1 MDGIHDMGGMD
12 GFGPIPIEQDEP
24 VFHAPWEGRMWAL
37 NAALGA
43 LGHWNI
49 DAGRYA
55 LEQMNPALY
64 LNSSYYLR
72 WLYRTEDI
80 LVAHEM
86 VSREEIETPPGQR
99 QVEKQAEPLSHAEI
113 VARARAAKSA
123 RSDVDVTAGFK
134 AGDLVRA
141 RNIHPTGH
149 TRLPRYVRGRTGLIE
164 KDYGV
169 FVFPDTRAVFAGDKP
184 QHLYSV
190 SFTAQE
196 LWGEEAAAKDK
207 VYLDIWDDYLELGG

>member
-12 GFGPIPIEQDEP
+12 GFGPIPIEQNEP
-24 VFHAPWEGRMWAL
+24 VFHAPWEGRMWAM

-43 LGHWNI
+43 LGKWNI
-49 DAGRYA
+49 DGARHA
-55 LEQMNPALY
+55 LERMNPALY

-80 LVAHEM
+80 LVEHEM
-86 VSREEIETPPGQR
+86 VSREEIETPPEQR
-99 QVEKQAEPLSHAEI
+99 QVEKQAEPLHHDEI
-113 VARARAAKSA
+113 VSRAHAAKSA
-123 RSDVDVTAGFK
+123 RVDADVAARFK
-134 AGDLVRA
+134 AGETVRA
-141 RNIHPTGH
+141 RNIHPAGH
-149 TRLPRYVRGRTGLIE
+149 TRLPRYVRSRTGMVD

-190 SFTAQE
+190 CFTARE
-196 LWGEEAAAKDK
+196 LWGDDASARDK
-207 VYLDIWDDYLELGG
+207 VYLDIWDDYLEQD